1 MNKQSSYVYLVH
13 PSQVAICRMFNVA
26 LIFSVLDRQ
35 LCLLL
40 QGFVCAV
47 YYVSSLLRRVPKA
60 CYRSGSTAGGTPQ
73 RSWVRSPSGANF
85 SSGVKKT
92 PSLVPR
98 PKHCGARP
106 NSQGD
111 GPPCTGGAGVRGFS
125 WPAVRRSFYLSNN
138 AVGAVS
144 PPAGQVF
151 YNAGY
156 GWIQSLTLI
165 DTYSTYLGVILIP
178 YFYGP
183 QALEIQ
189 GKRPEALDEL
199 LKICRIHNMFP
210 PEDNSV
216 CIWLQNLKACL
227 LALLFLLHLLLFQPI
242 SLVV

>member
-1 MNKQSSYVYLVH
+1 MHGVWR
-13 PSQVAICRMFNVA
+13 AWT
-26 LIFSVLDRQ
+26 
-35 LCLLL
+35 
-40 QGFVCAV
+40 
-47 YYVSSLLRRVPKA
+47 SLKA

-151 YNAGY
+151 FSSDDFSSVLRA
-156 GWIQSLTLI
+156 
-165 DTYSTYLGVILIP
+165 ILC
-178 YFYGP
+178 FYTRR
-183 QALEIQ
+183 AL
-189 GKRPEALDEL
+189 R
-199 LKICRIHNMFP
+199 
-210 PEDNSV
+210 
-216 CIWLQNLKACL
+216 
-227 LALLFLLHLLLFQPI
+227 ALLSNAACKHERTPTYQPMRK
-242 SLVV
+242 

>member
-1 MNKQSSYVYLVH
+1 MAGLSERNWPHL
-13 PSQVAICRMFNVA
+13 
-26 LIFSVLDRQ
+26 
-35 LCLLL
+35 
-40 QGFVCAV
+40 VCALGRAPGRLARLRAWPWQPCC
-47 YYVSSLLRRVPKA
+47 SLPWPSFSLSFAQSNIYLLPKA

-151 YNAGY
+151 F
-156 GWIQSLTLI
+156 
-165 DTYSTYLGVILIP
+165 YS
-178 YFYGP
+178 
-183 QALEIQ
+183 E
-189 GKRPEALDEL
+189 
-199 LKICRIHNMFP
+199 
-210 PEDNSV
+210 
-216 CIWLQNLKACL
+216 
-227 LALLFLLHLLLFQPI
+227 PI
-242 SLVV
+242 

>member
-1 MNKQSSYVYLVH
+1 MEDQIWSKSKSPPIQTGPHEASRVKKLTLWRDW
-13 PSQVAICRMFNVA
+13 QVVGNIASTRCVA
-26 LIFSVLDRQ
+26 LVKVLLHPEDSFHFIPTSWFSVMEM
-35 LCLLL
+35 
-40 QGFVCAV
+40 
-47 YYVSSLLRRVPKA
+47 SPKA

-138 AVGAVS
+138 AVGAVL

-151 YNAGY
+151 FFKMA
-156 GWIQSLTLI
+156 
-165 DTYSTYLGVILIP
+165 YSNNRYISYMVITVS
-178 YFYGP
+178 FV
-183 QALEIQ
+183 A
-189 GKRPEALDEL
+189 
-199 LKICRIHNMFP
+199 
-210 PEDNSV
+210 STV
-216 CIWLQNLKACL
+216 W
-227 LALLFLLHLLLFQPI
+227 
-242 SLVV
+242 

>member
-1 MNKQSSYVYLVH
+1 MEVFSLSKKIKKYVFGNDRYSSRL
-13 PSQVAICRMFNVA
+13 
-26 LIFSVLDRQ
+26 LILLTINFFFGNRQ
-35 LCLLL
+35 NTLL
-40 QGFVCAV
+40 F
-47 YYVSSLLRRVPKA
+47 

-111 GPPCTGGAGVRGFS
+111 GPPCTGGAGVRGFF

-151 YNAGY
+151 
-156 GWIQSLTLI
+156 
-165 DTYSTYLGVILIP
+165 
-178 YFYGP
+178 FRM
-183 QALEIQ
+183 
-189 GKRPEALDEL
+189 KRG
-199 LKICRIHNMFP
+199 
-210 PEDNSV
+210 
-216 CIWLQNLKACL
+216 IWFSNKRR
-227 LALLFLLHLLLFQPI
+227 
-242 SLVV
+242 S

>member
-1 MNKQSSYVYLVH
+1 SLGTKILFRIHST
-13 PSQVAICRMFNVA
+13 P
-26 LIFSVLDRQ
+26 
-35 LCLLL
+35 
-40 QGFVCAV
+40 
-47 YYVSSLLRRVPKA
+47 VSTISVPKA

-138 AVGAVS
+138 AVGAVL

-151 YNAGY
+151 FFQRASPEHYC
-156 GWIQSLTLI
+156 S
-165 DTYSTYLGVILIP
+165 P
-178 YFYGP
+178 P
-183 QALEIQ
+183 ALF
-189 GKRPEALDEL
+189 
-199 LKICRIHNMFP
+199 H
-210 PEDNSV
+210 
-216 CIWLQNLKACL
+216 
-227 LALLFLLHLLLFQPI
+227 
-242 SLVV
+242 